1 MKITEVIAISNGTLL
16 TPDVNLDREI
26 QGGFAGDLMSD
37 VLASVQ
43 AEAVLITGLCN
54 PQVVRT
60 ALIADVRLII
70 FARGKKPGEDIL
82 NLAIDEN
89 LPIAASP
96 LGLYEISGW
105 LTQAGLPSY
114 EMEMNLF
121 PKD

>member
-60 ALIADVRLII
+60 ALIA
-70 FARGKKPGEDIL
+70 
-82 NLAIDEN
+82 
-89 LPIAASP
+89 
-96 LGLYEISGW
+96 
-105 LTQAGLPSY
+105 
-114 EMEMNLF
+114 
-121 PKD
+121 